1 MSPATRFRSFAER
14 RRRVGLLAGLV
25 VLTTLRVGATR
36 IAEERTEAP
45 CIIARTEA
53 PYRYYG
59 YDHIVRLQNRCD
71 AAVRC
76 QVSSDVRSD
85 PVDVGV
91 EPGARVE
98 VVLWRGSP
106 VRVFNARVDCRWAK

>member
-1 MSPATRFRSFAER
+1 MSLATLIARFARR
-14 RRRVGLLAGLV
+14 RRRVGLLAGLA
-25 VLTTLRVGATR
+25 VLSTLRVGATR

-45 CIIARTEA
+45 CILARTEA
-53 PYRYYG
+53 PYRNYG

-76 QVSSDVRSD
+76 RVSSDVRSD
-85 PVDVGV
+85 PLDVGV
-91 EPGARVE
+91 DPGARVE

-106 VRVFNARVDCRWAK
+106 VRDFNAKVDCRWAK